1 MSNIPM
7 YKQVVLPAGSYLTGG
22 ALEKELKKCH
32 LSIDENRGD
41 GKFSVLHGS
50 EVVRN
55 ELFDTLPEARE
66 ALVFE
71 ASRMARISRQFDDI
85 LASF

>member
-7 YKQVVLPAGSYLTGG
+7 CKQVVFPAGDYLTGD
-22 ALEKELKKCH
+22 ALKKELKECK

-41 GKFSVLHGS
+41 NKFSVLHGS
-50 EVVRN
+50 EVVRK

-71 ASRMARISRQFDDI
+71 ASRMARISRQFDDV